1 MPSNK
6 DSILTTKIDAGLKA
20 DFMTIAASKNRTAS
34 QIVRDFIQ
42 MYVKNNRPQY
52 QSLAEGYKAM
62 AEDADREREAS
73 EWCNGIIGDMTNETR

>member
-6 DSILTTKIDAGLKA
+6 DSLLTTKIEASLKA
-20 DFMTIAASKNRTAS
+20 DFMAIAASKNRTAS

-42 MYVKNNRPQY
+42 MYVRNNRPQY
-52 QSLAEGYKAM
+52 PSLAEGYKAM